1 MLNVTYLA
9 SAALKGKGGCVYI
22 PTVGIPNENNDCIVR
37 IIPGLGA
44 ISNATT
50 VLAPRSTSI
59 STRRCP
65 TKPEEPVTTQ
75 CAGTGGNGAR
85 DNFEGSA
92 RVSIM
97 TTHVVWNK

>member
-1 MLNVTYLA
+1 ML
-9 SAALKGKGGCVYI
+9 
-22 PTVGIPNENNDCIVR
+22 
-37 IIPGLGA
+37 PGFGA

-50 VLAPRSTSI
+50 VLAPRSTNI

-75 CAGTGGNGAR
+75 CAGTGGKGAR

-92 RVSIM
+92 RVTVIVNVALR
-97 TTHVVWNK
+97 TC